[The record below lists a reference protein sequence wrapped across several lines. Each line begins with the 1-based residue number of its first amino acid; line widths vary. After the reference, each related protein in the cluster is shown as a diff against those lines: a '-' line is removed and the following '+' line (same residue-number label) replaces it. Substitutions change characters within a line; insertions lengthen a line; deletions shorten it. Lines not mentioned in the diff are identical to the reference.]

1 MVTTRR
7 YTLIV
12 LSMIL
17 FSAICVLGALPNP
30 TPAPGNPQ
38 RQPARITIKG
48 GQPIKVNGND
58 VTNGGTIVTGS
69 TIEVPDQV
77 SGVIEV
83 GNATVELTP
92 NTKIQL
98 DYDENGNVRVKL
110 YQGCAATKKKNNV
123 LEAEIEIYTDQASE
137 KTNKKRRSMAFC
149 FVNGQ
154 LVGAA
159 GAAAAGGINGLI
171 PAGIIAGDIIAVIV
185 ATRGGN
191 PSQTTP

>member
-77 SGVIEV
+77 SVVIEI
-83 GNATVELTP
+83 GNETLELSP

-98 DYDENGNVRVKL
+98 DYDENGNVRAKL
-110 YQGCAATKKKNNV
+110 YNGCAAARKNYPGDW
-123 LEAEIEIYTDQASE
+123 EAKQGPSRLL
-137 KTNKKRRSMAFC
+137 KSLF
-149 FVNGQ
+149 
-154 LVGAA
+154 LVKDFGR
-159 GAAAAGGINGLI
+159 
-171 PAGIIAGDIIAVIV
+171 AVEV
-185 ATRGGN
+185 
-191 PSQTTP
+191 

>member
-1 MVTTRR
+1 M
-7 YTLIV
+7 
-12 LSMIL
+12 
-17 FSAICVLGALPNP
+17 
-30 TPAPGNPQ
+30 
-38 RQPARITIKG
+38 
-48 GQPIKVNGND
+48 
-58 VTNGGTIVTGS
+58 TNGGTIVTGS

-123 LEAEIEIYTDQASE
+123 LEAEIEIYTDQTSE

-159 GAAAAGGINGLI
+159 GAAAAGGINGLV

>member
-1 MVTTRR
+1 
-7 YTLIV
+7 
-12 LSMIL
+12 
-17 FSAICVLGALPNP
+17 
-30 TPAPGNPQ
+30 
-38 RQPARITIKG
+38 
-48 GQPIKVNGND
+48 
-58 VTNGGTIVTGS
+58 
-69 TIEVPDQV
+69 
-77 SGVIEV
+77 
-83 GNATVELTP
+83 
-92 NTKIQL
+92 
-98 DYDENGNVRVKL
+98 
-110 YQGCAATKKKNNV
+110 V